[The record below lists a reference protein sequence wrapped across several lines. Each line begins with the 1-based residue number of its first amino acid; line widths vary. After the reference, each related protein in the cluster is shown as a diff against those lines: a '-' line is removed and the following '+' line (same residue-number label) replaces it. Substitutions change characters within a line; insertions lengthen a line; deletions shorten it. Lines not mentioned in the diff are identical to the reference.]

1 MVQLLVTCL
10 GRAECPKCLM
20 YLGVLLLELQTSVFR
35 EFDPEAHLTDGTK
48 AVDNQVG
55 KQGDDASMRE

>member
-1 MVQLLVTCL
+1 MSQMSDVSI
-10 GRAECPKCLM
+10 
-20 YLGVLLLELQTSVFR
+20 GVLLLELQTSVFR